1 MQLYQS
7 HKKVRAAQIVHIDH
21 TRLLLDGGLDEDG
34 KAIVKPIMV
43 SLDFI
48 EKHKPKSGDYL
59 VQYEDGY
66 QSVSPAAAFE
76 SGYTPIDEGGQ
87 PIVESGEQ
95 PAEVTEP
102 APTAGEAS

>member
-1 MQLYQS
+1 MQLYQC
-7 HKKVRAAQIVHIDH
+7 HKQVRAAEIVRVDDTKIMFE
-21 TRLLLDGGLDEDG
+21 GMP
-34 KAIVKPIMV
+34 PIMV

-76 SGYTPIDEGGQ
+76 SGYTAIDEDGQ
-87 PIVESGEQ
+87 AIVESEEQ
-95 PAEVTEP
+95 PAEVT
-102 APTAGEAS
+102 